1 MSAAPRIEDILPLAP
16 LQQGLLFH
24 ALHDTDGLDFYT
36 VQVAVDLYGELGV
49 DALRD
54 AVEALVR
61 RHAGLRSVFVHEGLD
76 QPVQVVLD
84 HVDVPWE
91 VVDCS
96 TLSVAEAEARFQER
110 YDAERLRRF
119 ALHEDV
125 PLRCV
130 LFRMPFKDFRLAV
143 TVHHI
148 VVDGW
153 SLPVLLDELF
163 ELYDRHGDER
173 GMAPVAPYRDYLAWL
188 DARDHEVSRKAWD
201 AVLHG
206 VTEPTLVGGAGRPGE
221 QAPPAQLKAKLGA
234 ELTGRLGELARE
246 RGWTVNTVVQAA
258 WGLTL
263 GVHAGRTDVV
273 FGGTV
278 SGRPPELPGVERMIG
293 LFINTLPVRVTWS
306 PDDTAADLLD
316 ALQSQQTGLLEHQH
330 VNLADLQGRVGRGP
344 LFDTTLVFENYPA
357 GDDDNTELA
366 GGAFLI
372 DVEARDATHY
382 PVTLI
387 GVPGENLA
395 FRLDHRPDL
404 VDAATARRLA
414 DWLLRIVADLVEHPD
429 RPLSAITPLDDADRH
444 RVLHEWNSTATPV
457 EDVTLTDLLDR
468 QAATSPDATAV
479 VEHDRVLDYTAL
491 HASAD
496 RLARRLVAAGAGPD
510 ALVAVSLP
518 RSADLVVALLAVLKS
533 GAAYLPLDTD
543 LPARRRA
550 VLLDEARPV
559 CVVTDDPAAFPGAS
573 VLGVHGEGPEATP
586 RRARPDDLAYV
597 IHTSGSTG
605 TPKGVGVPHRG
616 IVNRLRWMQDRY
628 GLAADDRVLLKTP
641 YTFDVSVWEFF
652 WPLIT
657 GAAIVVAK
665 PDGHRDPAY
674 LAQAI
679 NEHGVTTV
687 HFVPSMLDSFLV
699 EPVPCP
705 TLRRVVCSGEA
716 LLPATRD
723 RFLAAYSAE
732 LHNLYGPT
740 EASVDVTSWQCDADD
755 PRVPIGRPVWNTRA
769 HVLDARLAP
778 VPPGAPG
785 ELYLAG
791 VQLAR
796 GYLGRPGVTATRF
809 VADPYGPPGSRLYRT
824 GDLARWDDDGA
835 LVYLGR
841 VDDQVKL
848 RGVRVELGEVE
859 AAVARCAGVAHA
871 AVAVREDV
879 PGDQRLAA
887 YYVPEPGASPDPDV
901 VRDHVAADLP
911 AHLVPGTFTALD
923 ALPLNANGKLDR
935 RALPAPSA
943 VATAGRAPRSLT
955 EDLLCRMFAEVLRV
969 DGVDPDRGFFAAGGH
984 SLLAVTLADRV
995 RSRFAADV
1003 TVRTLFEAPS
1013 PAELAR
1019 RLDGDPAATDVD
1031 ALGPVLPLRVGGDAP
1046 PLFCLPPASGLSW
1059 CYTGLLGALDPD
1071 VPLYGLQADLSA
1083 TAGEDSPGDGPGFGG
1098 AGDRGSLGE
1107 PPTIGDQAAR
1117 FADHIRTVAP
1127 HGPYRLLGWSMGGHL
1142 AHEVA
1147 VRLQGAGET
1156 VDLLAILDSYPRA
1169 DATPLTTEEVFA
1181 DAFAGTGLS
1190 PEDLATPEGHA
1201 RAVAVVRT
1209 ELGGYEQTTDDL
1221 ARAVL
1226 TTYLANGRALS
1237 AHAPRRFDGDLLFF
1251 RATDAADHPERD
1263 PGRWTPHVTGA
1274 IRVHDVPAPHEEM
1287 TRRDVLD
1294 EVARAVT
1301 TAVTTPRPEGDPR

>member
-1 MSAAPRIEDILPLAP
+1 MTAPRIEDILPLAP

-49 DALRD
+49 DALHD
-54 AVEALVR
+54 AVDALVR

-76 QPVQVVLD
+76 SPVQVVLD
-84 HVDVPWE
+84 RVEVPWE

-96 TLSVAEAEARFQER
+96 DLPVAEAEARFEAR
-110 YDAERLRRF
+110 YDAERLRGF

-163 ELYDRHGDER
+163 ELYDRHGDES
-173 GMAPVAPYRDYLAWL
+173 GMPPVAPYRDYLAWL
-188 DARDHEVSRKAWD
+188 DARDQEVSRKAWD
-201 AVLHG
+201 HLLHD
-206 VTEPTLVGGAGRPGE
+206 VAEPTLVGLPGRPGE
-221 QAPPAQLKAKLGA
+221 QAPPARVAVKLGE
-234 ELTGRLGELARE
+234 ELTGRLSELARD
-246 RGWTVNTVVQAA
+246 RGWTTNTVVQAA

-263 GVHAGRTDVV
+263 GAHTGRTDVL

-278 SGRPPELPGVERMIG
+278 SGRPPELPNVERMVG
-293 LFINTLPVRVTWS
+293 LFINTLPVRVRWS
-306 PDDTAADLLD
+306 PDDAAADLLD
-316 ALQSQQTGLLEHQH
+316 ALQAQQTGLMEHQH
-330 VNLADLQGRVGRGP
+330 VGLADIQARLGRGP
-344 LFDTTLVFENYPA
+344 LFDTTLVFENYPT
-357 GDDDNTELA
+357 GDQDDTELA
-366 GGAFLI
+366 GGAYLI

-387 GVPGENLA
+387 GVPGPALA

-404 VDAATARRLA
+404 VDAATARRLTT
-414 DWLLRIVADLVEHPD
+414 WLVRTLTALVEHPD
-429 RPLSAITPLDDADRH
+429 RPLGALVPLDDTDRE
-444 RVLHEWNSTATPV
+444 RVLHEWNDTAVPV
-457 EDVTLTDLLDR
+457 EDVTLTDLLER
-468 QAATSPDATAV
+468 RAVLSPHATAV
-479 VEHDRVLDYTAL
+479 VEDGRALDYAAL

-496 RLARRLVAAGAGPD
+496 HLARRLVAAGAGPD

-518 RSADLVVALLAVLKS
+518 RSADLVVALLAVLRS

-543 LPARRRA
+543 LPPSRRA
-550 VLLDEARPV
+550 ALLGGTRPV
-559 CVVTDDPAAFPGAS
+559 CAVTDDPAAFPGLP
-573 VLGVHGEGPEATP
+573 VLAVRDAGDAPVVTP
-586 RRARPDDLAYV
+586 RRAAPDDLAYV

-605 TPKGVGVPHRG
+605 EPKAVGVPHRG
-616 IVNRLRWMQDRY
+616 IVNRLLWMQDRY
-628 GLAADDRVLLKTP
+628 RLGADDRVLLKTP
-641 YTFDVSVWEFF
+641 CTFDVSVWEFF

-657 GAAIVVAK
+657 GAAIVVAA
-665 PDGHRDPAY
+665 PDGHRDPAH
-674 LAQAI
+674 LARVI
-679 NEHGVTTV
+679 NEHGVTTA
-687 HFVPSMLDSFLV
+687 HFVPSVLDLFLA
-699 EPVPCP
+699 EPSAASCP

-723 RFLAAYSAE
+723 RFLRTHTAE

-740 EASVDVTSWQCDADD
+740 EASVDVTSWRCDADD
-755 PRVPIGRPVWNTRA
+755 PRVPIGSPVWNTRA
-769 HVLDARLAP
+769 YVLDARLAP
-778 VPPGAPG
+778 VPPGVPG

-824 GDLARWDDDGA
+824 GDLARWDDDGV

-841 VDDQVKL
+841 TDDQVKI

-859 AAVARCAGVAHA
+859 SAVAGCAGVAHA

-879 PGDQRLAA
+879 PGDKRLAA
-887 YYVPEPGASPDPDV
+887 YYVPEPGAVPEPDAL
-901 VRDHVAADLP
+901 RALVAAELP

-935 RALPAPSA
+935 RALPAPRA
-943 VATAGRAPRSLT
+943 ATTGRAPRSLT
-955 EDLLCRMFAEVLRV
+955 EELLCGMFAEALRV
-969 DGVDPDRGFFAAGGH
+969 DSFDPDRGFFAAGGH

-995 RSRFAADV
+995 RTRFDADV

-1019 RLDGDPAATDVD
+1019 RLDGAGAGVD
-1031 ALGPVLPLRVGGDAP
+1031 ALGPVLPLRAGGTRP
-1046 PLFCLPPASGLSW
+1046 PLFCLHPASGLSW

-1071 VPLYGLQADLSA
+1071 VPLYGLQAGP
-1083 TAGEDSPGDGPGFGG
+1083 TPAGGTGTV
-1098 AGDRGSLGE
+1098 GE
-1107 PPTIGDQAAR
+1107 QAAR
-1117 FADHIRTVAP
+1117 FADHVRAVAP

-1147 VRLQGAGET
+1147 VRLQDAGER
-1156 VDLLAILDSYPRA
+1156 VELLAVLDSYPSTGA
-1169 DATPLTTEEVFA
+1169 APLTTEEVFA
-1181 DAFAGTGLS
+1181 DAFAGTGLGAD
-1190 PEDLATPEGHA
+1190 DLATPEGHD
-1201 RAVAVVRT
+1201 RAVAVVRA
-1209 ELGGYEQTTDDL
+1209 ELGGYAPVDDDL
-1221 ARAVL
+1221 ARTVL
-1226 TTYLANGRALS
+1226 ATYLANGRALS
-1237 AHAPRRFDGDLLFF
+1237 GHTPRLFRGDLLFF
-1251 RATDAADHPERD
+1251 RASDAADHPGRD
-1263 PGRWTPHVTGA
+1263 PERWAPHVTGA
-1274 IRVHDVPAPHEEM
+1274 IRVHDVPAPHAEM

-1294 EVARAVT
+1294 EVAGVINAAT
-1301 TAVTTPRPEGDPR
+1301 TNRTEPRETRDEHQPV

>member
-1 MSAAPRIEDILPLAP
+1 MSAPRIEDILPLAP
-16 LQQGLLFH
+16 LQQGMLFH
-24 ALHDTDGLDFYT
+24 ALHDTDGPDFYT

-49 DALRD
+49 DALQD
-54 AVEALVR
+54 AVQALVR

-96 TLSVAEAEARFQER
+96 TLSVAEAEARFEQR

-130 LFRMPFKDFRLAV
+130 LFRMPFKDFRLAL
-143 TVHHI
+143 TMHHI

-153 SLPVLLDELF
+153 SMPVLLDELF
-163 ELYDRHGDER
+163 ELYDRHGDEK
-173 GMAPVAPYRDYLAWL
+173 GMAPVAPYRDYLTWL

-206 VTEPTLVGGAGRPGE
+206 VAEPTLVGGPGRPGE
-221 QAPPAQLKAKLGA
+221 QVPPAQLKVKLGE
-234 ELTGRLGELARE
+234 ELTGRLAGLARD
-246 RGWTVNTVVQAA
+246 RGWTVNTAVQVA

-263 GVHAGRTDVV
+263 GVHTGRTDVV

-293 LFINTLPVRVTWS
+293 LFINTLPVRVRWS

-316 ALQSQQTGLLEHQH
+316 AVQAQQTGLMEHQH
-330 VNLADLQGRVGRGP
+330 VGLAELQGRVGRGP

-357 GDDDNTELA
+357 GDEDNTELA
-366 GGAFLI
+366 GGAFII

-387 GVPGENLA
+387 GVPGPDLA

-404 VDAATARRLA
+404 VDAATARRLSA
-414 DWLLRIVADLVEHPD
+414 WLLRILTDLVEHPD
-429 RPLSAITPLDDADRH
+429 RPLSAITPLDDTGRGL
-444 RVLHEWNSTATPV
+444 VLQGWNATATPV

-468 QAATSPDATAV
+468 QAASSPHATAV
-479 VEHDRVLDYTAL
+479 IDHDRVLDYTAL

-496 RLARRLVAAGAGPD
+496 ALARRLVAAGAGPD

-550 VLLDEARPV
+550 VLLDEARPL
-559 CVVTDDPAAFPGAS
+559 CVVTDDVGAFPGLP
-573 VLGVHGEGPEATP
+573 VLEVHGSDVPDVSA
-586 RRARPDDLAYV
+586 RRAMPENLAYV

-616 IVNRLRWMQDRY
+616 IVNRLLWMQHRY
-628 GLAADDRVLLKTP
+628 RLGADDRVLLKTP

-674 LAQAI
+674 LARTI
-679 NEHGVTTV
+679 NDHRVTTA
-687 HFVPSMLDSFLV
+687 HFVPSMLDVFLA
-699 EPVPCP
+699 EPSARDCP
-705 TLRRVVCSGEA
+705 SLRRVVCSGEA

-723 RFLAAYSAE
+723 RFLATHAAE

-740 EASVDVTSWQCDADD
+740 EASVDVTSWRCTADD

-769 HVLDARLAP
+769 YVLDAGLAP

-841 VDDQVKL
+841 ADDQVKL

-859 AAVARCAGVAHA
+859 AVVTGCAGVAHA

-887 YYVPEPGASPDPDV
+887 YYVPEAGAEVDPDAL
-901 VRDHVAADLP
+901 REHVSAELP
-911 AHLVPGTFTALD
+911 AHLVPGTFTELE
-923 ALPLNANGKLDR
+923 ALPLNVNGKLDR
-935 RALPAPSA
+935 RALPAPLTT
-943 VATAGRAPRSLT
+943 ATAGRAPRTLT

-969 DGVDPDRGFFAAGGH
+969 DEFDPDRGFFAAGGH

-995 RSRFAADV
+995 KARFDADV

-1019 RLDGDPAATDVD
+1019 RLDGDPSATGVD

-1046 PLFCLPPASGLSW
+1046 PLFCLHPASGLSW
-1059 CYTGLLGALDPD
+1059 CYTGLLGVLDPD
-1071 VPLYGLQADLSA
+1071 VPLYGLQADLA
-1083 TAGEDSPGDGPGFGG
+1083 VADPG
-1098 AGDRGSLGE
+1098 
-1107 PPTIGDQAAR
+1107 TIRQQAAR
-1117 FADHIRTVAP
+1117 FVGHIRAVAP

-1142 AHEVA
+1142 AHEAA
-1147 VRLQGAGET
+1147 VLLQEEGET
-1156 VDLLAILDSYPRA
+1156 VELLAILDSYPRA
-1169 DATPLTTEEVFA
+1169 DATPMTTEEVFA

-1190 PEDLATPEGHA
+1190 PDDLATPEGQA
-1201 RAVAVVRT
+1201 RAVAVVRA
-1209 ELGGYEQTTDDL
+1209 ELGGYDRTTDDL

-1226 TTYLANGRALS
+1226 ATYLANGRALS

-1251 RATDAADHPERD
+1251 RAADAADHPERD
-1263 PGRWTPHVTGA
+1263 PARWAPHVTGA
-1274 IRVHDVPAPHEEM
+1274 IHVHDVPAPHEEM

-1294 EVARAVT
+1294 EVAKAVD
-1301 TAVTTPRPEGDPR
+1301 TAVATPRPEGDPR

>member
-1 MSAAPRIEDILPLAP
+1 MSGRLVGEPRIEDILPLAP

-84 HVDVPWE
+84 HVEVPWE

-96 TLSVAEAEARFQER
+96 ALTVAEAEARFAAR
-110 YDAERLRRF
+110 YDADRLRRF

-125 PLRCV
+125 LLRCV
-130 LFRMPFKDFRLAV
+130 LFKMPFKDFRLGL
-143 TVHHI
+143 TLHHI

-163 ELYDRHGDER
+163 ELYDRHGDET
-173 GMAPVAPYRDYLAWL
+173 GMPAVAPYRDYLTWL

-206 VTEPTLVGGAGRPGE
+206 VVEPTLVGGPGRPGE
-221 QAPPAQLKAKLGA
+221 QAPPAQLRVKLGE
-234 ELTGRLGELARE
+234 ELTGRLSDLARD

-258 WGLTL
+258 WGLVL
-263 GVHAGRTDVV
+263 GAHTGRTDVL

-293 LFINTLPVRVTWS
+293 LFINTLPVRVGWS
-306 PDDTAADLLD
+306 PDDTAAELLD
-316 ALQSQQTGLLEHQH
+316 ALQSQQTGLMEHQH
-330 VNLADLQGRVGRGP
+330 VGLADLQGRVGRGP

-387 GVPGENLA
+387 GVPGPNLA

-404 VDAATARRLA
+404 VDAATARRLST
-414 DWLLRIVADLVEHPD
+414 WLVRVLTGLVEHPD
-429 RPLSAITPLDDADRH
+429 RPLAALTPLDDADRE
-444 RVLHEWNSTATPV
+444 RVLRTWNDTAAPV

-468 QAATSPDATAV
+468 QAAGSPHATAV
-479 VEHDRVLDYTAL
+479 VDHDRTLDYAAL
-491 HASAD
+491 HADAD
-496 RLARRLVAAGAGPD
+496 HLARRLVAAGAGPD

-543 LPARRRA
+543 LPARRRE
-550 VLLDEARPV
+550 VLLAGARPV
-559 CVVTDDPAAFPGAS
+559 CVVTDDPAAFPDLPALA
-573 VLGVHGEGPEATP
+573 VRDAGPAPDVTA
-586 RRARPDDLAYV
+586 RRAAPGDLAYV

-616 IVNRLRWMQDRY
+616 IVNRLLWMQDRY
-628 GLAADDRVLLKTP
+628 RLDADDRVLLKTP

-674 LAQAI
+674 LARTI
-679 NEHGVTTV
+679 NDHGVTTV
-687 HFVPSMLDSFLV
+687 HFVPSMLDVFLA
-699 EPVPCP
+699 EPTASACP

-723 RFLAAYSAE
+723 RFLATHAAE

-769 HVLDARLAP
+769 YVLDARLAP

-796 GYLGRPGVTATRF
+796 GYIGRPDITATRF

-841 VDDQVKL
+841 ADDQVKL

-887 YYVPEPGASPDPDV
+887 YYVPGAGAEPDPDAL
-901 VRDHVAADLP
+901 RDQVAAELP
-911 AHLVPGTFTALD
+911 AHLVPGTFTALS

-935 RALPAPSA
+935 RALPAPRTA
-943 VATAGRAPRSLT
+943 ATAGRAPRSLT
-955 EDLLCRMFAEVLRV
+955 EDLLCRLFAEVLRV
-969 DGVDPDRGFFAAGGH
+969 DAFDPDRGFFAAGGH

-995 RSRFAADV
+995 RARFGADV
-1003 TVRTLFEAPS
+1003 TVRTLFESPS

-1019 RLDGDPAATDVD
+1019 RLDGDPRADGVD
-1031 ALGPVLPLRVGGDAP
+1031 ALGPLLPLRAGGDAP
-1046 PLFCLPPASGLSW
+1046 PLFCLHPASGLSW

-1071 VPLYGLQADLSA
+1071 VPLYGLQADLA
-1083 TAGEDSPGDGPGFGG
+1083 VGDPG
-1098 AGDRGSLGE
+1098 
-1107 PPTIGDQAAR
+1107 TITQQAAR
-1117 FADHIRTVAP
+1117 FVGHIRSVAP

-1142 AHEVA
+1142 AHEAA
-1147 VRLQGAGET
+1147 VLLQDEGEQ
-1156 VDLLAILDSYPRA
+1156 VELLAVLDSYPRA
-1169 DATPLTTEEVFA
+1169 RTAPMTTEEVFA

-1190 PEDLATPEGHA
+1190 PDDLATPEGHA
-1201 RAVAVVRT
+1201 RAVAVVRG
-1209 ELGGYEQTTDDL
+1209 ELGGYDETTDDL

-1226 TTYLANGRALS
+1226 DTYLANGRALS
-1237 AHAPRRFDGDLLFF
+1237 AHTPRRFAGDLLFF
-1251 RATDAADHPERD
+1251 RAADAADHPDRD
-1263 PGRWTPHVTGA
+1263 PDRWRPHVTGA

-1287 TRRDVLD
+1287 TRQDVLD
-1294 EVARAVT
+1294 EVAKAVD
-1301 TAVTTPRPEGDPR
+1301 AALATPRTEGDPR

>member
-1 MSAAPRIEDILPLAP
+1 MSGPRLSAAPRIEDILPLAP

-84 HVDVPWE
+84 HVEVPWE

-96 TLSVAEAEARFQER
+96 AMSVAEAEARFEER
-110 YDAERLRRF
+110 YDADRLRRF

-173 GMAPVAPYRDYLAWL
+173 GMAPVAPYREYLAWL

-201 AVLHG
+201 AVLHDVAG
-206 VTEPTLVGGAGRPGE
+206 PTLVGGPGRPGE
-221 QAPPAQLKAKLGA
+221 QAPPAQLRAKLGE
-234 ELTGRLGELARE
+234 ELTGRLAELARE

-263 GVHAGRTDVV
+263 GLHTGRTDVV

-293 LFINTLPVRVTWS
+293 LFINTLPVRVRWS

-357 GDDDNTELA
+357 GDEDNTELA

-387 GVPGENLA
+387 GVPGPNLA

-414 DWLLRIVADLVEHPD
+414 DWLLRTLTDLVEHPD
-429 RPLSAITPLDDADRH
+429 RPLGAGTPLTDADRD
-444 RVLHEWNSTATPV
+444 RVLHAWNDTATPV

-468 QAATSPDATAV
+468 QAASSPHATAILDQ
-479 VEHDRVLDYTAL
+479 DRVLDYGEL
-491 HASAD
+491 HESAD

-510 ALVAVSLP
+510 AVVAVSLP

-550 VLLDEARPV
+550 VLLAGARPV
-559 CVVTDDPAAFPGAS
+559 CVLTDDAAAFDGLPVVA
-573 VLGVHGEGPEATP
+573 VHGDDAPDVAV
-586 RRARPDDLAYV
+586 RRASPDDLAYV

-616 IVNRLRWMQDRY
+616 IVNRLLWMQDRY
-628 GLAADDRVLLKTP
+628 RLTPDDRVLLKTP
-641 YTFDVSVWEFF
+641 CTFDVSVWEFF

-657 GAAIVVAK
+657 GAAIVVTK
-665 PDGHRDPAY
+665 PDGHRDPAH
-674 LAQAI
+674 LARVI
-679 NEHGVTTV
+679 NDHGVTTA
-687 HFVPSMLDSFLV
+687 HFVPSMLDAFLV
-699 EPVPCP
+699 DPVACP

-769 HVLDARLAP
+769 YVLDARLAP

-809 VADPYGPPGSRLYRT
+809 VADPHGPAGSRLYRT

-841 VDDQVKL
+841 ADDQVKL

-887 YYVPEPGASPDPDV
+887 YYVPEPGASPDPDA
-901 VRDHVAADLP
+901 VRGHVAADLP
-911 AHLVPGTFTALD
+911 AHLVPGTFTELAE
-923 ALPLNANGKLDR
+923 LPLNANGKLDR
-935 RALPAPSA
+935 RALPAPRGA
-943 VATAGRAPRSLT
+943 AAAGRAPRTLV

-969 DGVDPDRGFFAAGGH
+969 DSVDPDRGFFAAGGH

-995 RSRFAADV
+995 RSRFDADV
-1003 TVRTLFEAPS
+1003 TVRTLFESPS

-1019 RLDGDPAATDVD
+1019 RLDGDPAATGVD
-1031 ALGPVLPLRVGGDAP
+1031 ALGALLPLRAGGDAP

-1071 VPLYGLQADLSA
+1071 VPLYGLQADLTGA
-1083 TAGEDSPGDGPGFGG
+1083 DPG
-1098 AGDRGSLGE
+1098 
-1107 PPTIGDQAAR
+1107 TIGDQAAR
-1117 FADHIRTVAP
+1117 FADHIRSVAP

-1147 VRLQGAGET
+1147 VRLQEAGGT
-1156 VDLLAILDSYPRA
+1156 VDLLAVLDSYPRVGT
-1169 DATPLTTEEVFA
+1169 TPLSTAEVFA

-1201 RAVAVVRT
+1201 RAVAVVRA
-1209 ELGGYEQTTDDL
+1209 ELGGYEQTTEDL

-1226 TTYLANGRALS
+1226 DAYLANGRALS
-1237 AHAPRRFDGDLLFF
+1237 AHTPRRFDGDLLFF

-1263 PGRWTPHVTGA
+1263 PGRWAPHVTGA

-1287 TRRDVLD
+1287 TRQDVLD
-1294 EVARAVT
+1294 EVAAAVDA
-1301 TAVTTPRPEGDPR
+1301 AVATPRPEGDPR

>member
-1 MSAAPRIEDILPLAP
+1 MTGQLMSAPRIEDILPLAP

-49 DALRD
+49 DALHD
-54 AVEALVR
+54 AVRALVR

-84 HVDVPWE
+84 HVEVPWE

-96 TLSVAEAEARFQER
+96 TLSVAEAEARFEER
-110 YDAERLRRF
+110 YDADRLRRF

-130 LFRMPFKDFRLAV
+130 LFRMPFKDFRLAL
-143 TVHHI
+143 TLHHI

-153 SLPVLLDELF
+153 SMPVLLDELF

-173 GMAPVAPYRDYLAWL
+173 GMPPVAPYRDYLAWL

-201 AVLHG
+201 EVLHG
-206 VTEPTLVGGAGRPGE
+206 VTGPTLVGGPGRPGE
-221 QAPPAQLKAKLGA
+221 QAPPAQLKVKLGE
-234 ELTGRLGELARE
+234 ELTGRLAELARE
-246 RGWTVNTVVQAA
+246 RGWTVNTAVQAA

-263 GVHAGRTDVV
+263 GLHTGRTDVV

-293 LFINTLPVRVTWS
+293 LFINTLPVRVAWS

-316 ALQSQQTGLLEHQH
+316 AVQSQQTGLMEHQH
-330 VNLADLQGRVGRGP
+330 VGLAELQGRIGRGP

-357 GDDDNTELA
+357 GDEDNTELA

-387 GVPGENLA
+387 GVPGPDLA

-404 VDAATARRLA
+404 VDAATARRLLT
-414 DWLLRIVADLVEHPD
+414 WLLRTLADLVEHPD
-429 RPLSAITPLDDADRH
+429 RPLSASSPLDDADRD
-444 RVLHEWNSTATPV
+444 RVLREWNDTATPV

-468 QAATSPDATAV
+468 QATSAPDATAV
-479 VEHDRVLDYTAL
+479 IDHDRVLDYAAL

-496 RLARRLVAAGAGPD
+496 RLARRLVAVGAGPD

-518 RSADLVVALLAVLKS
+518 RSADLVVTLLAVLKS

-550 VLLDEARPV
+550 VLLAEARPV
-559 CVVTDDPAAFPGAS
+559 CVVTDDPAAFDGLPVVA
-573 VLGVHGEGPEATP
+573 VEGDGPDVAVD
-586 RRARPDDLAYV
+586 RAKPDDLAYV

-616 IVNRLRWMQDRY
+616 IVNRLLWMQDRY
-628 GLAADDRVLLKTP
+628 RLAPDDRVLLKTP

-652 WPLIT
+652 WPLIA
-657 GAAIVVAK
+657 GAAIVVTK
-665 PDGHRDPAY
+665 PDGHRDPAH
-674 LAQAI
+674 LARVI
-679 NEHGVTTV
+679 NDHGVTTA
-687 HFVPSMLDSFLV
+687 HFVPSMLDAFLV

-723 RFLAAYSAE
+723 RFLAAYPAE

-740 EASVDVTSWQCDADD
+740 EASVDVTSWQCDTED

-809 VADPYGPPGSRLYRT
+809 VADPYGPAGSRLYRT

-841 VDDQVKL
+841 ADDQVKL
-848 RGVRVELGEVE
+848 RGVRVEPGEVE

-887 YYVPEPGASPDPDV
+887 YYVPEPGAAPDPDE
-901 VRDHVAADLP
+901 VRDQLAAELP
-911 AHLVPGTFTALD
+911 AHLVPGTVTELD

-935 RALPAPSA
+935 RALPAPRSA
-943 VATAGRAPRSLT
+943 ATAGRAPRTLT

-969 DGVDPDRGFFAAGGH
+969 DGFDPDRGFFAAGGH

-995 RSRFAADV
+995 RSRFDADV
-1003 TVRTLFEAPS
+1003 TVRTLFESPS

-1019 RLDGDPAATDVD
+1019 RLDGDPAATGVD
-1031 ALGPVLPLRVGGDAP
+1031 ALGPLLPLRVGGDAP
-1046 PLFCLPPASGLSW
+1046 PLFCLHPASGLSW

-1071 VPLYGLQADLSA
+1071 VPLYGLQADL
-1083 TAGEDSPGDGPGFGG
+1083 TGPDLAGTGPG
-1098 AGDRGSLGE
+1098 
-1107 PPTIGDQAAR
+1107 TIGDQAAR
-1117 FADHIRTVAP
+1117 FVEHIRSVAP

-1147 VRLQGAGET
+1147 VRLQEDGGT
-1156 VDLLAILDSYPRA
+1156 VDLLAVLDSYPRA
-1169 DATPLTTEEVFA
+1169 VTTAMTTDEVFA
-1181 DAFAGTGLS
+1181 DAFAGTGLT
-1190 PEDLATPEGHA
+1190 PADLATPEGRA

-1209 ELGGYEQTTDDL
+1209 ELGGYEQTSEDV

-1226 TTYLANGRALS
+1226 DAYLANGRALS
-1237 AHAPRRFDGDLLFF
+1237 AHTPRRFDGDLLFF
-1251 RATDAADHPERD
+1251 RAADAADHPDRD
-1263 PGRWTPHVTGA
+1263 PGRWAPHVTGA
-1274 IRVHDVPAPHEEM
+1274 IHVHDVPAPHEEM
-1287 TRRDVLD
+1287 TRQDVLD
-1294 EVARAVT
+1294 EVAEAVDA
-1301 TAVTTPRPEGDPR
+1301 AVATPRPEGDPR